1 MGISKGDS
9 VMSRSPRVLSLFSG
23 IGGLDLGFL
32 NAGFLPV
39 GAFDIWQAAIDVYR
53 KNICDDAHVLDLS
66 VNEVPVTDSP
76 DVVVAGSPCQGF
88 SVVGKRR
95 ISDPRN
101 SLFVRAAQLAVELSP
116 QAIVLENV
124 FGIMAGEHRKYYQEA
139 VHTLKKARFHV
150 HHVDLNAQDVG
161 LPQRRRRVF
170 LVAVKSTG
178 PLSLEL
184 AYPNR
189 DIEQTISG
197 AELQSSHEP
206 IALSPDSREYRIAKS
221 IRPGQKLCDVRGGL
235 NAVHSWD
242 IPHVFGGTTESQRK
256 ILLATMRLRRRIRR
270 RATGDADP
278 VLRSHLAEHLSIE
291 VSKNLD
297 VLVARDY
304 LTDFGDYVDLKRRFN
319 GKFRRLQSNGISNAV
334 DTRFGDPRYF
344 LHPSQN
350 RGLSAREAARIQGF
364 PDSYTFDGSAADQ
377 FRMIGN
383 AVPVP
388 MGNTI
393 AKAVKRAIRL

>member
-1 MGISKGDS
+1 MNGSKDTS
-9 VMSRSPRVLSLFSG
+9 VRPRSPRVLSLFSG

-32 NAGFLPV
+32 QADFLPV
-39 GAFDIWQAAIDVYR
+39 GAFDIWKAAIDVYK

-66 VNEVPVTDSP
+66 INEIPARDPP

-88 SVVGKRR
+88 SCVGKRR
-95 ISDPRN
+95 VSDPRN

-139 VHTLKKARFHV
+139 VRTFEKARFRI
-150 HHVDLNAQDVG
+150 HHVELSAQDVG

-170 LVAVKSTG
+170 LVAVKSTRS
-178 PLSLEL
+178 LSLEL
-184 AYPNR
+184 AYPIR

-206 IALSPDSREYRIAKS
+206 VALSPDSREYEIAKS

-242 IPHVFGGTTESQRK
+242 IPHVFGGTTVRQRK

-278 VLRSHLAEHLSIE
+278 VLRSHLAEHLGVD
-291 VSKNLD
+291 VSKDLD
-297 VLVARDY
+297 ILVSKEY
-304 LTDFGDYVDLKRRFN
+304 LTDLGNYIDLKRRFN

-344 LHPSQN
+344 LHPSQD

-364 PDSYTFDGSAADQ
+364 PDSYTFLGSTADQ

-393 AKAVKRAIRL
+393 AKAVKRAIRV